1 MTASRTAT
9 YARAAAAAAGVLGVA
24 ALLTRAQSRAAATR
38 WPVVGRM
45 VEVDGVELQVLE
57 RGQGRPLVLIHGNG
71 AMIEDWLA
79 SGLFD
84 SLAAQYRVI
93 AFDRPG
99 CGHSSRPRS
108 GDWSVEGQAAL
119 LSAACRQLGIEQPVV
134 LGHSLGTLVALAW
147 ALDFPDEV
155 AALVLASGYY
165 YPTARVDALLSGVP
179 ALPVIGEAM
188 RHTIS
193 PLLGHIQAPL
203 VFKLIFSPG
212 EVPERFKQGYPTS
225 LSLRPLQLRATAADG
240 AAMVAAAARLS
251 QRYDELALPVGIV
264 AGTGDKLVDFE
275 THSAR
280 LARDLPQA
288 SLHAAPRCGHMVH
301 YQAHDSVLA
310 AVDFASVGAPA

>member
-9 YARAAAAAAGVLGVA
+9 YARVAAVAAGVLGVA
-24 ALLTRAQSRAAATR
+24 ALLTRAQSKAAEKR

-45 VEVDGVELQVLE
+45 IEVDGVALQVLE
-57 RGQGRPLVLIHGNG
+57 RGEGRPLVLVHGNG

-84 SLAAQYRVI
+84 ALAAKYRVI

-99 CGHSSRPRS
+99 CGHSERPRG

-119 LSAACRQLGIEQPVV
+119 LSAACRQLGIEKPVV

-165 YPTARVDALLSGVP
+165 YPTARVDAVLSGAP
-179 ALPVIGEAM
+179 ALPVVGDAM

-193 PLLGHIQAPL
+193 PLLGRVQAPL
-203 VFKLIFSPG
+203 VFKLIFAPG
-212 EVPERFKQGYPTS
+212 EVPERFTDGYPLG

-251 QRYDELALPVGIV
+251 PRYDALTLPVGVV
-264 AGTGDKLVDFE
+264 AGTGDMLVDFD

-280 LARDLPQA
+280 LARELP
-288 SLHAAPRCGHMVH
+288 HAWLVAATDCGHMVH
-301 YQAHDSVLA
+301 YQAPERVMA
-310 AVDFASVGAPA
+310 AVDLAAAGAPA

>member
-1 MTASRTAT
+1 MTTSRL
-9 YARAAAAAAGVLGVA
+9 ARVALAAAGVLGVA
-24 ALLTRAQSRAAATR
+24 ALATRAQSRAAEKR

-45 VEVDGVELQVLE
+45 IEVDGVALQVLE

-99 CGHSSRPRS
+99 CGHSSRPRG

-147 ALDFPDEV
+147 ALDFPGEV

-165 YPTARVDALLSGVP
+165 YPTARIDAVLSGLP
-179 ALPVIGEAM
+179 ALPVVGDAM

-193 PLLGHIQAPL
+193 PLLGHVQAPL

-212 EVPERFKQGYPTS
+212 EVPERFRQGYPTG

-251 QRYDELALPVGIV
+251 QRYDTLTLPVAVV
-264 AGTGDKLVDFE
+264 AGTDDKLVDYD
-275 THSAR
+275 TQSAP
-280 LARDLPQA
+280 LARELP
-288 SLHAAPRCGHMVH
+288 HAWLVAATGCGHMVH
-301 YQAHDSVLA
+301 YQAPERVIAAADLA
-310 AVDFASVGAPA
+310 AAGAPA

>member
-1 MTASRTAT
+1 MTALRKP
-9 YARAAAAAAGVLGVA
+9 RHGRMAAAAAGVLGLA
-24 ALLTRAQSRAAATR
+24 AVLTRVQSRAAEKS

-45 VEVDGVELQVLE
+45 IEVDGVELQVLE
-57 RGQGRPLVLIHGNG
+57 RGEGRPLVLIHGNG

-84 SLAAQYRVI
+84 SLAANYRVI

-99 CGHSSRPRS
+99 CGHSSRPR
-108 GDWSVEGQAAL
+108 GGEWSVEGQAAL
-119 LSAACRQLGIEQPVV
+119 LSAACRQLGIERPVV

-165 YPTARVDALLSGVP
+165 YPTARVDAVVSGVP
-179 ALPVIGEAM
+179 ALPVIGDAL
-188 RHTIS
+188 RHTIA
-193 PLLGHIQAPL
+193 PLLGHVQAPL
-203 VFKLIFSPG
+203 VFKLIFAPG
-212 EVPERFKQGYPTS
+212 EVPERFKQGYPLG

-251 QRYDELALPVGIV
+251 QRYDALTLPVAVV
-264 AGTGDKLVDFE
+264 AGTSDKLVDFD

-280 LARDLPQA
+280 LARELPRA
-288 SLHAAPRCGHMVH
+288 WLVAATDCGHMVH
-301 YQAHDSVLA
+301 YQSPRRVIA
-310 AVDFASVGAPA
+310 AVDLAAAGAPG